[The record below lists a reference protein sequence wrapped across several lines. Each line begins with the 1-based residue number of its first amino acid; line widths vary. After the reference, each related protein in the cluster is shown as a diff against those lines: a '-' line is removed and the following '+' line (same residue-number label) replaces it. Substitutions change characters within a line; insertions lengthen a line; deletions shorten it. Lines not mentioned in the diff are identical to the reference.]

1 MGVVANARANSMQVV
16 ALLLLGV
23 FWVTVF
29 GDDALIDL
37 LEPGAV
43 FLIGLTVV
51 VPLARVLTQDSE
63 TTTAGSDDTTQNE
76 DPLVALRRR
85 YADGELTDEEFDRRL
100 ERLLETETREDAQTR
115 VEREQGTLERQ

>member
-51 VPLARVLTQDSE
+51 VPLARILTQDSE
-63 TTTAGSDDTTQNE
+63 TTTVRSDDTTQNE

-115 VEREQGTLERQ
+115 VEREQG

>member
-51 VPLARVLTQDSE
+51 VPLARILTQDSE
-63 TTTAGSDDTTQNE
+63 TTTVRSDDTTQNE